1 VATDDSASSELGTMP
16 NPPTFASISA
26 TRNSPVRHTYCVFV
40 LCQPASKTDPRS
52 AFNFRRRL
60 TICHS
65 AMTADSGLTEEVRR
79 EIGITPALIRVSI
92 GLEHPVDLVADVT
105 QAFT

>member
-1 VATDDSASSELGTMP
+1 
-16 NPPTFASISA
+16 
-26 TRNSPVRHTYCVFV
+26 
-40 LCQPASKTDPRS
+40 
-52 AFNFRRRL
+52 
-60 TICHS
+60 
-65 AMTADSGLTEEVRR
+65 MTVDSGLTEEARR